1 MSWIAVGTAAVS
13 VGAGMYNSNKA
24 NQAATKA
31 ANNELSPAEIAQQS
45 LDVQINNAGRIFDN
59 ESSLQPQYADLNNEV
74 LRQQLLGSG
83 GEFDIN
89 AYWNSLTDAE
99 RADFTGAGEDQGI
112 SGPEWLKRTAVEQAQ
127 RGYPKYQGVLDQYR
141 TKDPNSLTGIIA
153 DTTKETS
160 AIQAG
165 ANTAQRTAD
174 IVDVENLGARA
185 TAAYKAANPELA
197 ASMDSLSGR
206 VNGGAF
212 AGSGGANQIYAQESS
227 LLAGMRDQARNG
239 LTNLSPLQQELER
252 QSMGEL
258 QLNGRLSAGA
268 TRDAEQAV
276 RAAAA
281 DRGMVMSN
289 STIFNEAFHKDSL
302 VRQRQ
307 AAARDLALGVDKAG
321 QDQLGNNRKFA
332 LDVTG
337 YDQDLNKFNAAQGN
351 DMSMFNA
358 DHLRMLNNDQFSRE
372 YSLANLQANQAQNPF
387 SLVTGR
393 SAAPAQAGG
402 LADGANAMQPGPK
415 FTSLFDDTTSSIL
428 NTNYNAQQNAYLNQA
443 NNYGAVAGSFFEGG
457 LGLAGDIYGNK
468 GGGG

>member
-1 MSWIAVGTAAVS
+1 M
-13 VGAGMYNSNKA
+13 
-24 NQAATKA
+24 
-31 ANNELSPAEIAQQS
+31 
-45 LDVQINNAGRIFDN
+45 
-59 ESSLQPQYADLNNEV
+59 
-74 LRQQLLGSG
+74 
-83 GEFDIN
+83 
-89 AYWNSLTDAE
+89 
-99 RADFTGAGEDQGI
+99 
-112 SGPEWLKRTAVEQAQ
+112 
-127 RGYPKYQGVLDQYR
+127 LDQYR